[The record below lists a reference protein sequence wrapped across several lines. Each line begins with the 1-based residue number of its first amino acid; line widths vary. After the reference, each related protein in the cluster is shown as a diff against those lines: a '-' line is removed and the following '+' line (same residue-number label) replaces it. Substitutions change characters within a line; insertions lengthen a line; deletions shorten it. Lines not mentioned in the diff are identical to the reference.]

1 MNRNPG
7 SKSHNREENLLV
19 ADDGFGRVATGIALG
34 KKREGAERVD
44 LTLQQKLLLKCWIDW
59 SGYSSR
65 IWTMFCDGAD
75 SLLVSMGKWK
85 YTT

>member
-34 KKREGAERVD
+34 KKREGVERVD
-44 LTLQQKLLLKCWIDW
+44 MTLQQKLLLKSWND
-59 SGYSSR
+59 
-65 IWTMFCDGAD
+65 
-75 SLLVSMGKWK
+75 
-85 YTT
+85 